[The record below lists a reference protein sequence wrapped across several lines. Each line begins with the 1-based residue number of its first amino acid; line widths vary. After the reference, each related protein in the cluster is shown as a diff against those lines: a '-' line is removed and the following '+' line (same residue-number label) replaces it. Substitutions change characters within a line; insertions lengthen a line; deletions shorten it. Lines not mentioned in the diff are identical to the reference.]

1 MTTAVLYR
9 KEPTGSFD
17 SFTSALVLSEGRPVA
32 TNYRFDGVASTYQ
45 SIGQGLVIRSVN
57 ADTLVSQA
65 RGLRRR
71 HFWRLWGLRAPDKQV
86 IEATVSVIRFCPS
99 EFLLDGY
106 HIENYGNGTVVMT
119 KRSPNFMITIN
130 IGRSALSYAKLNIKD
145 HKVVISGKKEIESSS
160 VAELFNTL

>member
-9 KEPTGSFD
+9 KESMGSFD
-17 SFTSALVLSEGRPVA
+17 SFTSALELSEGRPVA
-32 TNYRFDGVASTYQ
+32 TNYRFDGEASTYQ
-45 SIGQGLVIRSVN
+45 SMGQGLVIRGVN
-57 ADTLVSQA
+57 AEALISQA

-71 HFWRLWGLRAPDKQV
+71 HFWRLWGLRAPDRKV
-86 IEATVSVIRFCPS
+86 IEATVSVIRSCPS

-119 KRSPNFMITIN
+119 KRSPNFMTTIN

-145 HKVVISGKKEIESSS
+145 HKVVTSGKSEIESSS
-160 VAELFNTL
+160 VAELFKTL